1 MGGGYKYLNPS
12 ILRRIAN
19 WGGQYQSPK
28 RPQTPQRNMGG
39 FSLGVNAEGE
49 DVNAVS
55 QLTDEQIEREVAE
68 AIFDWWISKKSYRKW
83 YADKYLQQELNFGE

>member
-1 MGGGYKYLNPS
+1 
-12 ILRRIAN
+12 
-19 WGGQYQSPK
+19 
-28 RPQTPQRNMGG
+28 MGG
-39 FSLGVNAEGE
+39 FSIGVNAEGE

-83 YADKYLQQELNFGE
+83 YADKYLQRELNFGE